1 VLIGLVHVALWFQ
14 RKLFPHEI
22 IAEAE
27 AGGVASLSVKD
38 RAFLDSEAC
47 RITRVAAN
55 STD

>member
-27 AGGVASLSVKD
+27 ADGVASLSVKD